1 MCDSWINLS
10 TLYIDHMVFNNFF
23 PFLICT
29 YASNITAYFLLF
41 NWRPVLF
48 LVKWKKVLNTF
59 FKSFTSCKNAFT
71 FCNKTFIFCTD
82 LIFSKIIFFRCTN
95 FNKILFNKTYAI
107 TLMLLL
113 DKFSDCDYIAKKI
126 FKQINITNHVF
137 DQDFVDVKNYFTK
150 THADLLE
157 LKNFFS

>member
-1 MCDSWINLS
+1 MQ
-10 TLYIDHMVFNNFF
+10 
-23 PFLICT
+23 
-29 YASNITAYFLLF
+29 
-41 NWRPVLF
+41 
-48 LVKWKKVLNTF
+48 K
-59 FKSFTSCKNAFT
+59 AFT

-82 LIFSKIIFFRCTN
+82 LIFSKIIFIQCTN

-113 DKFSDCDYIAKKI
+113 DKFSDCDYIANKI

-137 DQDFVDVKNYFTK
+137 DQDFADIKHYLTK

-157 LKNFFS
+157 LKNFFSKKCFSR